1 MSEKTVK
8 RWRMGAIVLAAII
21 AALQAFN
28 AWRAFADPAGF
39 AAYLG
44 LPLADPRDGSLVG
57 VYGLR
62 AAFIAALV
70 ALLLAFRQWRALF
83 LTAIAAIVMPVG
95 DALLTHAAGAPVEIV
110 ARHGAIAVYLVVTAF
125 AAGQAQGRA

>member
-1 MSEKTVK
+1 MSANYVNG
-8 RWRMGAIVLAAII
+8 WRTAAIVMAAII

-39 AAYLG
+39 ASYLG
-44 LPLADPRDGSLVG
+44 LPLADPRDAALVG

-70 ALLLAFRQWRALF
+70 ALLLAIRQWRALL
-83 LTAIAAIVMPVG
+83 LTAIAAILMPVG
-95 DALLTHAAGAPVEIV
+95 DAMLTHAAGAPVATV
-110 ARHGAIAVYLVVTAF
+110 ARHGAIALYLALTAF
-125 AAGQAQGRA
+125 VLGRAQRDA